1 MAQTQKYG
9 NVWIECAK
17 NRRMAERFHMP
28 GYDGYLPFFLWGDQ
42 LAAFERH
49 EKVSF
54 REEQL
59 LKGILFGLYEFD
71 LNPKL
76 WDRKEDRAALIYLLQ
91 TLGNRFGFETPERM
105 ILDVAYDMREK
116 NWNGASRI
124 VLEVGSELIPESSQI
139 KSDLISD
146 LWAIAA
152 ELGAEESLF
161 EEIMGLLRTVDLDEI
176 SPDAREII
184 CYYGLCSLVFLER
197 KNDIPDFLD
206 DYIYPNVSMSRLKL
220 NITAL
225 LENPHRYTPADL
237 RLI

>member
-1 MAQTQKYG
+1 MAETQKYG
-9 NVWIECAK
+9 NVWIACAA

-28 GYDGYLPFFLWGDQ
+28 GYDGYLPFFLWGDE

-49 EKVSF
+49 EKVEF

-76 WDRKEDRAALIYLLQ
+76 WDRKEDRGALIYLLEI
-91 TLGNRFGFETPERM
+91 LGNSFDFETPEQM
-105 ILDVAYDMREK
+105 ILDVAFGMREK

-124 VLEVGSELIPESSQI
+124 VLEVGTELIPESSEI
-139 KSDLISD
+139 RSDLIND

-152 ELGAEESLF
+152 EFGEEDSLF
-161 EEIMGLLRTVDLDEI
+161 EEILNLLARIELDKLNL
-176 SPDAREII
+176 DAREIV
-184 CYYGLCSLVFLER
+184 CYYGLCSLVFLGR
-197 KNDIPDFLD
+197 GSDIPAFLSE
-206 DYIYPNVSMSRLKL
+206 YIYPNVSMSKLKL

-225 LENPHRYTPADL
+225 LENPHGYTPSEL
-237 RLI
+237 RVA